1 MSDEQTYGRRFLDAW
16 KRYASTLAQ
25 FDYATIQE
33 MKSADRE
40 RFIELLRGRTF
51 ALPYATIQL
60 IRDSEPEEVARVM
73 HVRALQARHS
83 ADLTLWMLMAM
94 S

>member
-1 MSDEQTYGRRFLDAW
+1 MDELIDKMAAVLCEARWA
-16 KRYASTLAQ
+16 
-25 FDYATIQE
+25 
-33 MKSADRE
+33 M
-40 RFIELLRGRTF
+40 
-51 ALPYATIQL
+51 PYATIQL